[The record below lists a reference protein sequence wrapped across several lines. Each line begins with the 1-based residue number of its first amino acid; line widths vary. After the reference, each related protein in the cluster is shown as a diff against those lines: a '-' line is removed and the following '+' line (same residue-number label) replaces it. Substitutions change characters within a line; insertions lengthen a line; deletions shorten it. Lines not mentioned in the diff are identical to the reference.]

1 MPAEVRSV
9 ASIVNSFE
17 GHAVKWGRLVA
28 SQHLLPA
35 MLLCRPADCG
45 TNTRAVKLSL
55 FQTPP
60 LESWEHETAGCV
72 SAREELLALQRAD
85 RVAVVAAVAFAAKPK
100 ADLGPR
106 CTAVRLLVLASVRS
120 GVRSRGAACS
130 ESRSALGA

>member
-1 MPAEVRSV
+1 MPSKGVGSSLLSR
-9 ASIVNSFE
+9 
-17 GHAVKWGRLVA
+17 W
-28 SQHLLPA
+28 LPA

-45 TNTRAVKLSL
+45 TKYTRAVKLSL
-55 FQTPP
+55 FQTQP

-72 SAREELLALQRAD
+72 SAREDLLALQRAD
-85 RVAVVAAVAFAAKPK
+85 RVAVVAAVAFAAKPE

-120 GVRSRGAACS
+120 GVRSRCAAGG